1 MNKQDLIN
9 LKNDNIYRAAR
20 LNERIND
27 LIRLKNI
34 VLKTIEKID
43 ADIKEIENK
52 QNI

>member
-9 LKNDNIYRAAR
+9 LKNDNIYRAAC
-20 LNERIND
+20 LDARIND

-34 VLKTIEKID
+34 VLKTIEKLD
-43 ADIKEIENK
+43 TDIKEIENK